1 YEAETQSG
9 VDPLRDTDLLVLA
22 NTPAPSDA
30 VASLLTSYVQ
40 RGGALWI
47 SSGDRVDPAA
57 YNRSLGPLLPHAL
70 RGAQEVGTLP
80 GQTTRR
86 LEALE
91 PPNLAHPLFATD
103 GSLLPMP
110 SLDGV
115 RAKRV
120 MLLEPD
126 PQSHASVA
134 LSYERGAPVLV
145 TRDVGA
151 GRVALLTTTI
161 DRDWSNLAIDPGFV
175 PLIDRVIR
183 WMCASQFDRA
193 QTAPILAG
201 EPWRLG
207 DIGDSRVRV
216 MSAAGAPLV
225 VERTPQGYVSFDT
238 HTPGLY
244 VVRKG
249 EGDDTP
255 IRRFSVR
262 VNPIESETATSPLDS
277 QQHDSPTA
285 AETTEYEHRIPWW
298 RTFAILALCLL
309 GVEGILRI
317 LLSRRG

>member
-1 YEAETQSG
+1 
-9 VDPLRDTDLLVLA
+9 
-22 NTPAPSDA
+22 
-30 VASLLTSYVQ
+30 
-40 RGGALWI
+40 
-47 SSGDRVDPAA
+47 
-57 YNRSLGPLLPHAL
+57 
-70 RGAQEVGTLP
+70 
-80 GQTTRR
+80 
-86 LEALE
+86 
-91 PPNLAHPLFATD
+91 
-103 GSLLPMP
+103 M
-110 SLDGV
+110 
-115 RAKRV
+115 
-120 MLLEPD
+120 
-126 PQSHASVA
+126 
-134 LSYERGAPVLV
+134 
-145 TRDVGA
+145 
-151 GRVALLTTTI
+151 
-161 DRDWSNLAIDPGFV
+161 
-175 PLIDRVIR
+175 IDRVIR
-183 WMCASQFDRA
+183 WMCASQLDRA

-277 QQHDSPTA
+277 QPHDSPTA

-317 LLSRRG
+317 LLSRRA